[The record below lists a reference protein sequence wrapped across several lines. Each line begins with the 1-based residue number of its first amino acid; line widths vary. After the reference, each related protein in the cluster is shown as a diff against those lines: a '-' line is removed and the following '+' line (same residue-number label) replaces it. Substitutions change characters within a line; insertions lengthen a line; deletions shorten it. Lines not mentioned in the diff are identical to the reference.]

1 MLLHQTVPSL
11 NLSAREQVWRE
22 SWQDL
27 GFKLQT
33 ANDSECRADME
44 RLALQ
49 TGQLDYLHVYDAL
62 ETGVQRADM
71 WRYSALYLY
80 GGVYA
85 DVDVVAKP
93 QMVELLNANP
103 NRSGI
108 VFVESMPTP
117 WLIGFFARFLYVTDM
132 VRVPQYRNCI
142 MVARKGWGAMR
153 LTLDNIVAKFKN
165 PPALRPAEPTFTL
178 ELTGPGIFTDSIK
191 ACDDAAGLAK
201 ASSAISAV
209 GRPGGERVAWPQLRA
224 ASAEHLAQ
232 MGRLLEGEYLAG
244 AGAMTH
250 ISRLAGNRYFTHMGQ
265 GSWKLWR
272 HHGTELDGAAQWTAE
287 LDPHEVRLLLV
298 LACAVVAAAAALVLT
313 YSAAARLACA
323 LTLARLRRRLLAARS
338 RAAVVG
344 RWMGKRAV
352 KWAAV
357 LVSVSG
363 LRALCG
369 ARWLNPWRVVGFWL
383 CLFESGL
390 KKPPA
395 PPAPILSKLAAQEN
409 LAVVVCCG
417 PAIGARLAGGSVTEA
432 IEQFGAHFNS
442 YAVHLVAGRLL
453 KRDARDNTR
462 QVLRAWA
469 IRNRRVTLHLEDVD
483 EAETKKGRQVKEV
496 EAKAMYWK
504 RQAEAA
510 VMLADQLR
518 TEKEARRRVEDL
530 QQKEASRKA
539 RADVARRNEEA
550 AQKDRADAAERQHRA
565 EEAKARARERDRETR
580 EQQVRERRER
590 KHEESGPEPQRPRH
604 HEAKQVPPPLQT
616 PGNEKAGENEEAI
629 HGQIAG

>member
-1 MLLHQTVPSL
+1 MKVFGSTAEKPGMKLLGLGSALPKTHESPPRRAHRRGASAPLSPSHRAALACEGGRILRDGSRGGPGDFQLPRSYEAGDAVPTFRRTESLPSFAMHWDPTAEWTARSARMLATALIFIALVGWVALPSSRPQAQDAVQATLHEPVLLHQTVPSL
-11 NLSAREQVWRE
+11 KVITAREQAWRE

-93 QMVELLNANP
+93 QIVELLNANP

-153 LTLDNIVAKFKN
+153 LTLDNIVAKFKH
-165 PPALRPAEPTFTL
+165 PPAQRPAEPTFTL
-178 ELTGPGIFTDSIK
+178 QLTGPDIFTDSVK
-191 ACDDAAGLAK
+191 ACDDAVAMAK
-201 ASSAISAV
+201 ASSAIASV
-209 GRPGGERVAWPQLRA
+209 GRPGGGRVAWPQLRA

-323 LTLARLRRRLLAARS
+323 L
-338 RAAVVG
+338 
-344 RWMGKRAV
+344 
-352 KWAAV
+352 
-357 LVSVSG
+357 
-363 LRALCG
+363 
-369 ARWLNPWRVVGFWL
+369 
-383 CLFESGL
+383 
-390 KKPPA
+390 
-395 PPAPILSKLAAQEN
+395 
-409 LAVVVCCG
+409 
-417 PAIGARLAGGSVTEA
+417 
-432 IEQFGAHFNS
+432 
-442 YAVHLVAGRLL
+442 
-453 KRDARDNTR
+453 
-462 QVLRAWA
+462 
-469 IRNRRVTLHLEDVD
+469 
-483 EAETKKGRQVKEV
+483 
-496 EAKAMYWK
+496 
-504 RQAEAA
+504 
-510 VMLADQLR
+510 
-518 TEKEARRRVEDL
+518 
-530 QQKEASRKA
+530 
-539 RADVARRNEEA
+539 
-550 AQKDRADAAERQHRA
+550 
-565 EEAKARARERDRETR
+565 
-580 EQQVRERRER
+580 
-590 KHEESGPEPQRPRH
+590 
-604 HEAKQVPPPLQT
+604 
-616 PGNEKAGENEEAI
+616 
-629 HGQIAG
+629 